1 MWNDKFELP
10 DKSYSVS
17 DIPDYFQYIIKKHEA
32 MIDNPPIRIY
42 VIEMENTVT
51 FKIKDE
57 KRLEQW
63 NRFLEAL
70 KVR

>member
-1 MWNDKFELP
+1 
-10 DKSYSVS
+10 
-17 DIPDYFQYIIKKHEA
+17 

-57 KRLEQW
+57 KRLEQ
-63 NRFLEAL
+63 
-70 KVR
+70 

>member
-10 DKSYSVS
+10 DRSYSVW

-32 MIDNPPIRIY
+32 VIDNPPIRIY

>member
-10 DKSYSVS
+10 DRSYSVS
-17 DIPDYFQYIIKKHEA
+17 DIPDYFQNIIKKHEA
-32 MIDNPPIRIY
+32 VIDNPPIRIY

>member
-10 DKSYSVS
+10 DRSYSVS

-32 MIDNPPIRIY
+32 VIDNPPIRIY

-63 NRFLEAL
+63 NRFLGAL

>member
-10 DKSYSVS
+10 DRSYSVS

-32 MIDNPPIRIY
+32 VIDNPPIRIY

>member
-32 MIDNPPIRIY
+32 VIDNPPIRIY

>member
-10 DKSYSVS
+10 NRSYSVS

-32 MIDNPPIRIY
+32 VIDNPPIRIY